1 MMAIFNFFR
10 ELFAKTIGDQPI
22 PGGKPGEASLKDV
35 GVSKG
40 VNAGKER
47 SSPEATLLA
56 NGANTGNKGAG
67 KRQWWKELDEF
78 FLEHLLSV
86 RNHDPN
92 GITEKLT
99 IAWATPATR
108 RLRKL
113 SNGCW
118 GPYGMFFNQYGTKES
133 FYAACLLDLGA
144 TLIALGI
151 AVLLLRPYLFFLSL
165 ILTALGLYIIIDNMT
180 EVDF

>member
-1 MMAIFNFFR
+1 MMAIFNFFK

-22 PGGKPGEASLKDV
+22 PGDKVGEVPLKDV

-40 VNAGKER
+40 ANASKAKG
-47 SSPEATLLA
+47 SPEATLLA
-56 NGANTGNKGAG
+56 NGANTGSKGAG
-67 KRQWWKELDEF
+67 KRQWSKELDEF

-113 SNGCW
+113 SNGC
-118 GPYGMFFNQYGTKES
+118 
-133 FYAACLLDLGA
+133 
-144 TLIALGI
+144 
-151 AVLLLRPYLFFLSL
+151 
-165 ILTALGLYIIIDNMT
+165 
-180 EVDF
+180 